1 MFWNEFLLGL
11 AIIVVYWILRKNL
24 HVLVERIGLQKR
36 IENKRIKYVN
46 AVLQFVVTILLF
58 ICLGLIIGLG
68 YSDVSIFLGSV
79 IAVIGVALFAQWSIL
94 SNVTASV
101 IVFFFFPYRVGDY
114 IKVYDG
120 DDSVEGEVHEISL
133 FHVILDTNDGN
144 LVTYPNTLVFQKTVK
159 IYRNR
164 ATQDASS
171 QKEPVDQQD
180 TQSDAKTAD

>member
-1 MFWNEFLLGL
+1 MSWNEFLLAL
-11 AIIVVYWILRKNL
+11 LIIIFYWILRKNL
-24 HVLVERIGLQKR
+24 HLLVERIGLQKR

-46 AVLQFVVTILLF
+46 AVLQFIVTILLF
-58 ICLGLIIGLG
+58 ICLGFVVGLG
-68 YSDVSIFLGSV
+68 YSDVSIFFGSV

-94 SNVTASV
+94 SNITASV

-114 IKVYDG
+114 IRVYDG

-159 IYRNR
+159 IFRR
-164 ATQDASS
+164 KASRDDKADDQDL
-171 QKEPVDQQD
+171 DQ
-180 TQSDAKTAD
+180 AK